1 MILSVVALLQ
11 AGTPQV
17 PRVEFT
23 KPAVTVDAEFS
34 QIRGVRELSDG
45 RILVSDRI
53 EQKVMAIN
61 PRTGASAVVGRVGSG
76 PGEYRFPTSLYATPG
91 DSAILIDEGNSR
103 VAVIGPDARIKRV
116 WSLMLPGAGAPMG
129 SRGRDARGRFY
140 IQIPSW
146 IHSRGPGK
154 DSVVIVRFDETSNR
168 VDTLTVI
175 KGSTPPPHPEYS
187 PVPRIPMVIFAPQDG
202 WAVAPD
208 GAFAVVR
215 SGDYHVEWTTADG
228 VVTRG
233 PRIAYTPLAVSESEK
248 TAYTKRFLE
257 RTGVGGRTGNI
268 EALTEAEKSPQA
280 VAQMVKANTFAE
292 RKGAFTDAAPIAG
305 ADGSLWVERS
315 GPVGSRVEYDVFN
328 RRAERVRTVRLAPAS
343 RLAAV
348 GRSVAYVIRE
358 DDDGVEHLELHSLPG
373 SGS

>member
-1 MILSVVALLQ
+1 MMFALVGLLQ
-11 AGTPQV
+11 AAAPQV
-17 PRVEFT
+17 QRIEFSR
-23 KPAVTVDAEFS
+23 PAVAVDVEFS
-34 QIRGVRELSDG
+34 QIRGVRELADG

-61 PRTGASAVVGRVGSG
+61 PRTGVSTVLGRVGGG
-76 PGEYRFPTSLYATPG
+76 PGEYRYPTSLFATPG
-91 DSAILIDEGNSR
+91 DSTILIDEGNSR
-103 VAVIGPDARIKRV
+103 VAVIGPDARITRV
-116 WSLMLPGAGAPMG
+116 WPMMLPGVGFPMG
-129 SRGRDARGRFY
+129 SRGRDNRGRFY
-140 IQIPSW
+140 VQIPAW
-146 IHSRGPGK
+146 IHNRGPGK
-154 DSVVIVRFDETSNR
+154 DSVVIVRFDEKANR

-187 PVPRIPMVIFAPQDG
+187 PEPRIPMVIFAPQDG

-233 PRIAYTPLAVSESEK
+233 PRVPYTPIVVSEPEK

-280 VAQMVKANTFAE
+280 VARMVKANTFAE

-315 GPVGSRVEYDVFN
+315 GPVGSPAEYDVFN

-348 GRSVAYVIRE
+348 GRTMAYVIRE
-358 DDDGVEHLELHSLPG
+358 DDDGVEHLELHKLP
-373 SGS
+373 S